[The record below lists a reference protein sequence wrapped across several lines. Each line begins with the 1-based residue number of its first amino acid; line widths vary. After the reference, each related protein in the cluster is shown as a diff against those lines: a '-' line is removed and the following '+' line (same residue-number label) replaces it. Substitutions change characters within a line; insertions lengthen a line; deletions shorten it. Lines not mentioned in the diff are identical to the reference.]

1 MNQKEHYLKE
11 SKITGLIKDESSGE
25 IMREFDVLRAKT
37 CRYSKKVTKKS
48 VVKGNRKFEDHKN
61 YLEVTQHES
70 KINQLEKIKL
80 MWIALQKIIK
90 CS

>member
-1 MNQKEHYLKE
+1 M
-11 SKITGLIKDESSGE
+11 KDESSGE

-37 CRYSKKVTKKS
+37 CRYLKKVTKKC

-61 YLEVTQHES
+61 YLEVTQRES

-90 CS
+90 YS

>member
-1 MNQKEHYLKE
+1 M
-11 SKITGLIKDESSGE
+11 KDESSRE

-37 CRYSKKVTKKS
+37 CRYLKKVTKKC

-61 YLEVTQHES
+61 YLEVTQRES

-80 MWIALQKIIK
+80 MWIVSENIINN
-90 CS
+90 S